1 MVGEWRLSVPRGAG
15 AVVPAVCGIVEACE
29 AEAEVE
35 RVGRGFTEMKA
46 EDFRLVLFCR
56 KEILKK
62 CLLLHVI
69 VYNKSRYTISSN

>member
-35 RVGRGFTEMKA
+35 RVGRGFTEMKCKIN
-46 EDFRLVLFCR
+46 FFKNVFTN
-56 KEILKK
+56 
-62 CLLLHVI
+62 HQTVI
-69 VYNKSRYTISSN
+69 